1 MSIKEEIIMLLEA
14 IDDERILEQVKRM
27 IINVT
32 KQYMLVSL
40 KGRDRVHIGVPG
52 LFLIICFVELVKE
65 LFKMLPTFIRELSKS

>member
-32 KQYMLVSL
+32 K
-40 KGRDRVHIGVPG
+40 
-52 LFLIICFVELVKE
+52 
-65 LFKMLPTFIRELSKS
+65 

>member
-52 LFLIICFVELVKE
+52 LFNN
-65 LFKMLPTFIRELSKS
+65 LFC